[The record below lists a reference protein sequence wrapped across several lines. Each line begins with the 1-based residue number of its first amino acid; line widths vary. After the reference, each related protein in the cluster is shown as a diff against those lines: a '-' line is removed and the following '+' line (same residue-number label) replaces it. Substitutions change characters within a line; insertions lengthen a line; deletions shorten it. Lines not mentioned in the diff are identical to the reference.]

1 MAQTKLEDVCQQ
13 RGSVVGPT
21 THDDRR
27 GNFRLIENEV
37 FDVFPTEPAYR
48 GRNDV
53 VAPSLSWHGGWQAA
67 PRFLSFLKIGGALKT
82 ILGAGN
88 SIASRLLLQALEREG
103 PDPYA
108 LPDTRSP
115 RRTN

>member
-1 MAQTKLEDVCQQ
+1 
-13 RGSVVGPT
+13 
-21 THDDRR
+21 
-27 GNFRLIENEV
+27 
-37 FDVFPTEPAYR
+37 
-48 GRNDV
+48 V

-115 RRTN
+115 GGLIEVFGMQPFVSPRKKTALTKNP